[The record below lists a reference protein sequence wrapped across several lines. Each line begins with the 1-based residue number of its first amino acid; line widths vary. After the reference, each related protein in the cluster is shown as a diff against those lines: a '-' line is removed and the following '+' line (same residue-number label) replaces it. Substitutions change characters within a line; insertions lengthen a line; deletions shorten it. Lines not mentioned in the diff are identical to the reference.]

1 MKGLAIRRQL
11 LVLIAILG
19 LGASAFAQDRTV
31 ERRAKGR
38 PGASIGIGFFVNVKP
53 DCTSGPLPTIRLAG
67 PPEHG
72 KVAVKRVK
80 VQATNYRECLALN
93 VPGYIAFY
101 QSRPGFS
108 GTDLV
113 TLEIKRPDGRVEI
126 QKITVTVAEAD
137 PSI

>member
-1 MKGLAIRRQL
+1 MRRQL
-11 LVLIAILG
+11 FILIAILG
-19 LGASAFAQDRTV
+19 LVASAFAQERTV

-38 PGASIGIGFFVNVKP
+38 PGVDIQIGVYVSVKP
-53 DCTSGPLPTIRLAG
+53 DCPSGPLPTIRLAG
-67 PPEHG
+67 APEHG

-80 VQATNYRECLALN
+80 LQATNVRQCLALD

-101 QSRPGFS
+101 KSRPGFS

-113 TLEIKRPDGRVEI
+113 TLEIKSSDGRIEI
-126 QKITVTVAEAD
+126 QKIKVTVVVAD